1 MRKNYKYT
9 LFIAILLIAWGC
21 NPAINDD
28 DNGSMQGEKILLT
41 SSANASVE
49 TGVRAVSDFPN
60 NGSIGIV
67 AATTIDSLN
76 PRANWNTYMDI
87 NNAEAV
93 ATSENNGVFDFTWRE
108 QKYWPFDGS
117 NLYFMAYSP
126 AVTDQIHYLISEDR
140 ASLTIALDPNTPDVM
155 FASNNSAFQPYNKT
169 SGVVNLGEFRH
180 ILSKLTV
187 EVIANPEMSGS
198 IVISNLSVSTP
209 MRTADYL
216 LFGGD
221 EALIVYP
228 AEISYV
234 ATLASGAVEFK
245 NQPLSNTILIFPG
258 IQDQVQIS
266 ITLVDTSNGL
276 DYSAD
281 LMVSFF
287 TNPTNEPVILE
298 RAKNTVLR
306 IYVSNIGVND
316 PDRNIRLEGTLTD
329 WDYRGNFG
337 ISIN

>member
-9 LFIAILLIAWGC
+9 LFIALTLIAWGC

-28 DNGSMQGEKILLT
+28 DNEGIQGEKILLT
-41 SSANASVE
+41 SLANTSVE

-60 NGSIGIV
+60 NGSIGLV
-67 AATTIDSLN
+67 ASTNIDSLN
-76 PRANWNTYMDI
+76 PANNWNTYMDI

-93 ATSENNGVFDFTWRE
+93 ATSENNGVFGFTWRE

-117 NLYFMAYSP
+117 DLYFMAYSP
-126 AVTDQIHYLISEDR
+126 AVTDQIHYLLSNDR
-140 ASLTIALDPNTPDVM
+140 TSLTIALDPGTPDVM
-155 FASNNSAFQPYNKT
+155 YASNNNNFQAYNKT

-180 ILSKLTV
+180 ILSRLTV
-187 EVIANPEMSGS
+187 EVIANADMSGS
-198 IVISNLSVSTP
+198 IVVSNLSVSTP
-209 MRTADYL
+209 MRTASYL
-216 LFGGD
+216 LYGGD
-221 EALIVYP
+221 DALTVYS
-228 AEISYV
+228 AEIDYV

-245 NQPLSNTILIFPG
+245 NQPFSNTMLIFPG
-258 IQDQVQIS
+258 IQDQVLVS

-281 LMVSFF
+281 FMVSFF
-287 TNPTNEPVILE
+287 TNELNEPVILE

-306 IYVSNIGVND
+306 IYVSNIGVDD
-316 PDRNIRLEGTLTD
+316 PDRNIQLEGTLRE
-329 WDYRGNFG
+329 WEYRGDFG